1 MSVTENILRINNVRG
16 VVTSIVDRGSGP
28 QLINQY
34 AESSQD
40 SPFDL
45 SARTQYEQL
54 TGKKPITAI
63 PLDVAIRY
71 TPEMSVVVT
80 SNPVQQGV
88 NVNDH
93 TYNNPDTL
101 VVNFGTSDVK
111 GTLARM
117 TGLIA
122 TVQNGFD
129 NIKNVQTPSR
139 ILLALLCKAKEERT
153 IFKIDD
159 GLRTYTDM
167 IITSISYDKDKS
179 TYRSLVATLVLQQ
192 LIYVNVSL
200 DPAKSGLIR
209 SQVTTLDKST
219 FAQAQRVIEGIS
231 LIV

>member
-1 MSVTENILRINNVRG
+1 MSATENILRVQNVQG
-16 VVTSIVDRGSGP
+16 VVTSIVDRGQGP

-34 AESSQD
+34 YDASSD

-45 SARTQYEQL
+45 SANRQYEQL
-54 TGKKPITAI
+54 TGKRPIQSI

-71 TPEMSVVVT
+71 TPEMSSVIT

-93 TYNNPDTL
+93 IYNNPDTL

-122 TVQNGFD
+122 TVQNLFD
-129 NIKNVQTPSR
+129 NIKNNQTPSR
-139 ILLALLCKAKEERT
+139 ILLALLYKAKEERT
-153 IFKIDD
+153 VFKIDD

-167 IITSISYDKDKS
+167 VIQNITYDKDKS
-179 TYRSLVATLVLQQ
+179 TYRSLVATITLQQ
-192 LIYVNVSL
+192 LIYVRVTTDAES
-200 DPAKSGLIR
+200 SGLVR
-209 SQVTTLDKST
+209 TQVTTVDKST
-219 FAQAQRVIEGIS
+219 FATLQGYIDRIK
-231 LIV
+231 LI